1 VTVGASEQGRGIG
14 GISARTAA
22 WLAWSLATLSLI
34 MFVANVALYI
44 ILPPSAQPPI
54 TWGTGGLSI
63 VFVFMVPFLAFPLV
77 GALIASRRPH
87 NPIGWICLAV
97 GLFWMLN
104 IMSGGYGI
112 YGLLA
117 SPGSVPFPAAIGSQ
131 GEWMGPA
138 TVGLLGT
145 YLILLFPDGRLPSA
159 GWRPLAWLSGTVL
172 VLVSIANALAP
183 GPLPDLGGVRNP
195 FGLEGYPWMS
205 GARDA
210 LNLLLSVCMLASVS
224 SLVMRYRRSG
234 GEVRQQIKWIAFA
247 ASVVAL
253 GVSGA
258 VVLGTFA
265 AGTAGGTHPLL
276 IGLLEDAIT
285 LSFAGVPIAVGFAVL
300 KYRLYNIDVI
310 INRTLVY
317 GSLTATLVA
326 LYFGGIVVLQRF
338 FVLLTGK
345 QSTLAVVASTLLIA
359 ALFTPLRRRIQSYID
374 RRFYRRKYDARK
386 TLEAFSAKLRDETDL
401 EALSDDL
408 VAIVRETMQPAH
420 VSLWLRRS
428 SRVVADA
435 EEKKMANFRVL

>member
-1 VTVGASEQGRGIG
+1 
-14 GISARTAA
+14 
-22 WLAWSLATLSLI
+22 

-224 SLVMRYRRSG
+224 SLVIRYRRSG

>member
-1 VTVGASEQGRGIG
+1 MSSRA
-14 GISARTAA
+14 AA
-22 WLAWSLATLSLI
+22 WLAWSLAALSLV

-44 ILPPSAQPPI
+44 ILPRSVQPPI

-77 GALIASRRPH
+77 GALIASRRPK

-97 GLFWMLN
+97 GLLWMLN

-117 SPGSVPFPAAIGSQ
+117 SPGLVPFPAAIGSQ

-145 YLILLFPDGRLPSA
+145 YLILLFPDGRLPS
-159 GWRPLAWLSGTVL
+159 GRWRPLAWLSGAVL
-172 VLVSIANALAP
+172 VLGSVGSALAP

-195 FGLEGYPWMS
+195 FGLEGYAWIS

-210 LNLLLSVCMLASVS
+210 INLLLSLCMLASAL
-224 SLVMRYRRSG
+224 SLVLRYRRSG
-234 GEVRQQIKWIAFA
+234 SEVREQIKWIAFA
-247 ASVVAL
+247 ASLVAL

-265 AGTAGGTHPLL
+265 PDAAGGTHPLWL
-276 IGLLEDAIT
+276 GLLEDAIT

-317 GSLTATLVA
+317 GSLTALLALIYFAGVATTQAIFRALTGQEEQPQLAIVVSTLV
-326 LYFGGIVVLQRF
+326 
-338 FVLLTGK
+338 
-345 QSTLAVVASTLLIA
+345 IA
-359 ALFTPLRRRIQSYID
+359 ALFNPLRQRIQGFID
-374 RRFYRRKYDARK
+374 RRFYRRKYDAAK

-401 EALSDDL
+401 DALSNDL
-408 VAIVRETMQPAH
+408 VGVVRETMQPAH
-420 VSLWLRRS
+420 VALWLRPETDTQGEQ
-428 SRVVADA
+428 AD
-435 EEKKMANFRVL
+435 

>member
-1 VTVGASEQGRGIG
+1 VTVGARKLGRGIG

-145 YLILLFPDGRLPSA
+145 YLILLFPEGRLPSA
-159 GWRPLAWLSGTVL
+159 RWRPLAWLSGAALVVL
-172 VLVSIANALAP
+172 GSVGNAFAP

-210 LNLLLSVCMLASVS
+210 SNLLLSVCMLASVS

-258 VVLGTFA
+258 VFLGTFA

-317 GSLTATLVA
+317 GALTAALVA
-326 LYFGGIVVLQRF
+326 VYFGGVAATEAVVRTLTGQQQQPQLAIVV
-338 FVLLTGK
+338 
-345 QSTLAVVASTLLIA
+345 STLAIA
-359 ALFTPLRRRIQSYID
+359 ALFNPLRRRIQAFID

-401 EALSDDL
+401 DSLSGDL
-408 VAIVRETMQPAH
+408 TGVVRETMQPAH
-420 VSLWLRRS
+420 VSLWLRTRTEPAPRGS
-428 SRVVADA
+428 
-435 EEKKMANFRVL
+435 EEQE

>member
-1 VTVGASEQGRGIG
+1 
-14 GISARTAA
+14 
-22 WLAWSLATLSLI
+22 

-159 GWRPLAWLSGTVL
+159 RWRPLAWLSGTVL

-195 FGLEGYPWMS
+195 FGLEGYPWRS

>member
-1 VTVGASEQGRGIG
+1 
-14 GISARTAA
+14 
-22 WLAWSLATLSLI
+22 

-159 GWRPLAWLSGTVL
+159 RWRPLAWLSGTVL

-224 SLVMRYRRSG
+224 SLVIRYRRSG

>member
-1 VTVGASEQGRGIG
+1 
-14 GISARTAA
+14 
-22 WLAWSLATLSLI
+22 

-224 SLVMRYRRSG
+224 SLVIRYRRSG

-276 IGLLEDAIT
+276 IGLLKDAIT

-374 RRFYRRKYDARK
+374 RRFYRRKSDASL